1 VQYPGGTDAEA
12 AAWARWQTMYNA
24 YIMRR
29 TQIYLDERQADELG
43 RRAAVRGTT
52 VSKMIREA
60 IDQYLAGPDEE
71 ADRLARFGAALDAS
85 FGAAPYL
92 EEGSRYVQRLRRA
105 DLERDA
111 EVGERRSGR

>member
-1 VQYPGGTDAEA
+1 
-12 AAWARWQTMYNA
+12 MYTS
-24 YIMRR
+24 YIVKR
-29 TQIYLDERQADELG
+29 TQIYLDERQTAKLG

-52 VSKMIREA
+52 ASKMIREA

-71 ADRLARFGAALDAS
+71 ADRLARFGAALEAT

-92 EEGSRYVQRLRRA
+92 EEGAGYVARLRHA

-111 EVGERRSGR
+111 EVGERRSER

>member
-1 VQYPGGTDAEA
+1 M
-12 AAWARWQTMYNA
+12 MYTS
-24 YIMRR
+24 YIVKR
-29 TQIYLDERQADELG
+29 TQIYLDERQAAELG

-52 VSKMIREA
+52 ASKMIREA

-71 ADRLARFGAALDAS
+71 ADRLARFGAALDAT

-92 EEGSRYVQRLRRA
+92 EAGAAYVDRLRHA

>member
-1 VQYPGGTDAEA
+1 
-12 AAWARWQTMYNA
+12 MYSS
-24 YIMRR
+24 YIVKR
-29 TQIYLDERQADELG
+29 TQIYLDDRQAAELA
-43 RRAAVRGTT
+43 RRSSVRGTT
-52 VSKMIREA
+52 ASKMIREA

-71 ADRLARFGAALDAS
+71 ADRLARFDAALDAT

-92 EEGSRYVQRLRRA
+92 EDGGTYVDRLRQA

>member
-1 VQYPGGTDAEA
+1 M
-12 AAWARWQTMYNA
+12 MYTS
-24 YIMRR
+24 YIVKR
-29 TQIYLDERQADELG
+29 TQIYLDERQAAELG

-52 VSKMIREA
+52 ASKMIREA

-71 ADRLARFGAALDAS
+71 ADRLARFGAALDAT

-92 EEGSRYVQRLRRA
+92 EEGAAYVDRLRHA
-105 DLERDA
+105 DLERDE